1 MYILGISG
9 GVRLGYHDIGAAL
22 LKDGKLVA
30 AVEEERINRI
40 KHSPGQLPQK
50 SIYTILESEKISIQD
65 VDILATHGITWGDIY
80 DKILK
85 DYFEGEFG
93 FCPPIEKVHHH
104 DAHAASAYYASG
116 FNEAIIIT
124 MDGSG
129 DGVSCEFCIG
139 KGDDMEILQ
148 RFDRPNSLGIFYSMI
163 TQYCGFTRDSDE
175 YKLMGLSSYG
185 DRNKFDF
192 SKIIYFENGELK
204 LDTSYIK
211 TITPK
216 QSQPT
221 KQEMIFSEKLTD
233 EFGPKRLKKQEL
245 STYYKDI
252 AASAQAHVE
261 KVIIQMIDFLHK
273 KTGIKKLCLAG
284 GVALNCA
291 ANQKI
296 MNLEYIDD
304 LYVQPASND
313 EGVAIGAT
321 YLVGKKH
328 GLSIKPMDSVY
339 VGPSYT
345 NEEIKDTLDILNLN
359 YRFEEDPALF
369 AAKKVSEN
377 HVIGWFQGKME
388 IGPRALGA
396 RSILANPTHPDM
408 RDIVNKKIKFRDTFR
423 PFCPSVIEEDMSEYF
438 IGKQPIAPHMTI
450 NYDVVQSMIA
460 KIPSV
465 VHVDNTARIQTVNET
480 QNKLYYNFLNHL
492 KSLIGIGV
500 CLNTSFNVN
509 NEPIVNTPREAVAT
523 FYGSGMDCLI
533 IGNYVLEKS

>member
-22 LKDGKLVA
+22 LNDGKLVA

-50 SIYTILESEKISIQD
+50 SIYTVLESEKISITD
-65 VDILATHGITWGDIY
+65 VDILATHGITWGDVY
-80 DKILK
+80 DTILK

-116 FNEAIIIT
+116 FNEAIVIT

-139 KGDDMEILQ
+139 RDNEMEILQ

-211 TITPK
+211 TIAPK

-221 KQEMIFSEKLTD
+221 KQEMIYSEKLID

-245 STYYKDI
+245 SKHYKDI

-261 KVIIQMIDFLHK
+261 KVIIEMINFLHK
-273 KTGIKKLCLAG
+273 KLA
-284 GVALNCA
+284 
-291 ANQKI
+291 
-296 MNLEYIDD
+296 
-304 LYVQPASND
+304 
-313 EGVAIGAT
+313 
-321 YLVGKKH
+321 
-328 GLSIKPMDSVY
+328 
-339 VGPSYT
+339 
-345 NEEIKDTLDILNLN
+345 
-359 YRFEEDPALF
+359 
-369 AAKKVSEN
+369 
-377 HVIGWFQGKME
+377 
-388 IGPRALGA
+388 
-396 RSILANPTHPDM
+396 
-408 RDIVNKKIKFRDTFR
+408 
-423 PFCPSVIEEDMSEYF
+423 
-438 IGKQPIAPHMTI
+438 
-450 NYDVVQSMIA
+450 
-460 KIPSV
+460 
-465 VHVDNTARIQTVNET
+465 
-480 QNKLYYNFLNHL
+480 
-492 KSLIGIGV
+492 
-500 CLNTSFNVN
+500 
-509 NEPIVNTPREAVAT
+509 
-523 FYGSGMDCLI
+523 
-533 IGNYVLEKS
+533 